1 MLGFQHYKA
10 HNMLAMMLDPHYKGL
25 GVVIQYVGKNR
36 TFQIVGEYDK
46 LVLFLLLVCAYKFF
60 NLVDASERIHSVAS
74 RSSQLTSLYDLMDSN
89 DDLALSMVKE

>member
-36 TFQIVGEYDK
+36 AFQIVGEYDK
-46 LVLFLLLVCAYKFF
+46 LVFSPFLFVHISF
-60 NLVDASERIHSVAS
+60 S
-74 RSSQLTSLYDLMDSN
+74 T
-89 DDLALSMVKE
+89 

>member
-36 TFQIVGEYDK
+36 AFQIVGEYDK
-46 LVLFLLLVCAYKFF
+46 LVFSPSYLC
-60 NLVDASERIHSVAS
+60 I
-74 RSSQLTSLYDLMDSN
+74 
-89 DDLALSMVKE
+89 